1 MDSAKVL
8 VIILIV
14 CAVVCV
20 SIGIFALMKT
30 AGMYDHTNENEELIR
45 LFSSKSIRS
54 TCQPK
59 QNRGEPH
66 NEQEKEIQKASE

>member
-14 CAVVCV
+14 CAVACV
-20 SIGIFALMKT
+20 SIGIITLMKA
-30 AGMYDHTNENEELIR
+30 AGIYDHRNENEELIR
-45 LFSSKSIRS
+45 LFSSKSIHS

-59 QNRGEPH
+59 QKGAPH

>member
-20 SIGIFALMKT
+20 SIGIITLMKA
-30 AGMYDHTNENEELIR
+30 AGMYDHRNE
-45 LFSSKSIRS
+45 
-54 TCQPK
+54 
-59 QNRGEPH
+59 
-66 NEQEKEIQKASE
+66 SE

>member
-20 SIGIFALMKT
+20 SIGIITLMKA
-30 AGMYDHTNENEELIR
+30 AGMYDHRNENEELIR
-45 LFSSKSIRS
+45 LFSSKSIHS
-54 TCQPK
+54 TCQSK
-59 QNRGEPH
+59 QNRGAPH